1 MVLARLTDEF
11 DEKFVAL
18 RSPDGDVAVFAP
30 AAIQY
35 SVFFSCA
42 MFHTWKSGT
51 VVFPPI
57 WVS

>member
-11 DEKFVAL
+11 DEKLVTL
-18 RSPDGDVAVFAP
+18 RAPGDVTVLAP

-51 VVFPPI
+51 IVFPPI